1 MTEPPVGSPLSLY
14 DPRRVGPWQIHS
26 RLGSGGMGV
35 VYYATSEG
43 RRAALKVIR
52 PGLLDSPATR
62 ERFSREV
69 AILRAVRDVHI
80 SQFIDADLDAEPA
93 WLAIEYLS
101 GPVLRD
107 EVAQNGPLSQDDW
120 WSLARGLAQALAVL
134 EIHRIT
140 HRDLKPGNVILHERG
155 PVLIDFG
162 IAVPED
168 ATSLTA
174 TGLVTGSPA
183 WLSPE
188 QANLEHTGPASDVF
202 ALGSLLAFAATGR
215 PPFGEGMSVAVLM
228 SISSREP
235 DLAGVD
241 PARSVLLRRMLA
253 KDPTARP
260 TAKEVLGV
268 ARLGPQSLGGLA
280 GLVGPEEA
288 YSPSGGAAL
297 GRTRH
302 LDSAAPAPGSA
313 PRSTDPGATS
323 ETPVSRTE
331 ATGAFEVPKHDTL
344 PGVPLGADLAAEGAS
359 AGGRPGPVVPPGS
372 GRSPATSGLPTTAP
386 RERTPAATSRRRVWL
401 LVALVGATLLV
412 LLGWLVLRPSG
423 GGQPSGTP
431 SPTASASATAPSA
444 PASDQLR
451 DGQWLLESYR
461 LSNQGGSLVV
471 SGSVRNTGTAAASAD
486 LQVWAYQG
494 GQSLGSV
501 STTVKDVPAGGAVDV
516 TMTGD
521 ATWQAGQKVLLLQ
534 AS

>member
-1 MTEPPVGSPLSLY
+1 MAAEPPVGSPLSLH
-14 DPRRVGPWQIHS
+14 DPRSVGPWQVHS

-35 VYYATSEG
+35 VYYATAHGSQ
-43 RRAALKVIR
+43 AALKVIR

-80 SQFIDADLDAEPA
+80 SQFIDADLDTEPA

-107 EVAQNGPLSQDDW
+107 EVAENGPLAEDDW

-134 EIHRIT
+134 DVHRIT

-188 QANLEHTGPASDVF
+188 QANLEHTGPASDIF

-228 SISSREP
+228 SIASREP

-241 PARSVLLRRMLA
+241 PARGVLLRRMLA
-253 KDPTARP
+253 KDPAARP
-260 TAKEVLGV
+260 TAREVLSI
-268 ARLGPQSLGGLA
+268 ARLGPQSLAGLA

-288 YSPSGGAAL
+288 FGEADEPSDATRVSPREA
-297 GRTRH
+297 
-302 LDSAAPAPGSA
+302 
-313 PRSTDPGATS
+313 
-323 ETPVSRTE
+323 
-331 ATGAFEVPKHDTL
+331 ATGAYEVPAHDTL
-344 PGVPLGADLAAEGAS
+344 PGLLG
-359 AGGRPGPVVPPGS
+359 GG
-372 GRSPATSGLPTTAP
+372 
-386 RERTPAATSRRRVWL
+386 EPAA
-401 LVALVGATLLV
+401 
-412 LLGWLVLRPSG
+412 
-423 GGQPSGTP
+423 
-431 SPTASASATAPSA
+431 AP
-444 PASDQLR
+444 PAA
-451 DGQWLLESYR
+451 
-461 LSNQGGSLVV
+461 
-471 SGSVRNTGTAAASAD
+471 GSV
-486 LQVWAYQG
+486 G
-494 GQSLGSV
+494 G
-501 STTVKDVPAGGAVDV
+501 
-516 TMTGD
+516 
-521 ATWQAGQKVLLLQ
+521 
-534 AS
+534 